1 MTASPKWQDL
11 LPRVASAVVLIVA
24 GAVEIY
30 FGGWLFLITVC
41 AVCGVMVWEA
51 ARMFASP
58 RPRADGVIAGFTLFV
73 CILAPPAF
81 LAPMVLASAF
91 VAVTRA
97 AKDKRLYFV
106 SFVWILIAS
115 YAVFQLR
122 DLGGFLWFLW
132 AIFVIA
138 ATDIGGYFAGRMIGG
153 PKFWPA
159 LSPKKTWSGTV
170 AGWIAAGVVGAIM
183 MPYLEV
189 GPRLIFASILVSF
202 AAQMGDIGES
212 AIKRRAGVK
221 DSSRLIPGHG
231 GVLDRFDGVM
241 GGGLVALAFWI
252 MLRPEI
258 AG

>member
-1 MTASPKWQDL
+1 MTQSPKWQDL

-30 FGGWLFLITVC
+30 LGGWLFLVTVC

-58 RPRADGVIAGFTLFV
+58 RPRADGLIAGFTLFV
-73 CILAPPAF
+73 AILSPPAF
-81 LAPMVLASAF
+81 LAPLVLAAAF
-91 VAVTRA
+91 VTISRA
-97 AKDKRLYFV
+97 GQDKRLFLV
-106 SFVWILIAS
+106 SYVWILIAS
-115 YAVFQLR
+115 FAVFLLR

-132 AIFVIA
+132 AIFVVAVSDIA
-138 ATDIGGYFAGRMIGG
+138 GYFAGRLLGG

-159 LSPKKTWSGTV
+159 ISPKKTWSGTV
-170 AGWIAAGVVGAIM
+170 AGWVAAALVGALM
-183 MPYLEV
+183 MTQLGIGSE
-189 GPRLIFASILVSF
+189 LIVASVLVSF

-221 DSSRLIPGHG
+221 DSSSLIPGHG

-241 GGGLVALAFWI
+241 GGGLAAMGVWVLLSPGI
-252 MLRPEI
+252 S
-258 AG
+258 